1 VAEQDTF
8 GSLLAGLRR
17 APGVVPKLRI
27 LGNGARSLRRLSPR
41 ERGVLLKMA
50 GLGGAEALVERLATG
65 DRGTDQ
71 AFRRLLIAIE
81 QHPEELGDNVR
92 GLLDPARRAEAA
104 SALIHHLD
112 EALNPDEEEP
122 AEAAEDAP
130 GDSEAGEPAGTP
142 PAASTEQAEPAE
154 PTAASQP
161 TERKEPAERTV
172 APVAPVA
179 AAKPADAG
187 AAPRPARRLPPP
199 LPSAGPPG
207 PPRPP
212 QPRPQPPAEAPP
224 KPEPERAAEPEPQ
237 AERTPAPEPLPK
249 PAPVVPPAVPP
260 PPTKPGEL
268 SDTEEAPDPWAARA
282 AESPTREPARS
293 TGPSRTL
300 LGVGAAAGAAGVVGL
315 ATRAA
320 PRDRA
325 DLDELLAYR
334 RRLSGG
340 GEPTLAELEERL
352 DDEAPSW
359 TYRRT
364 LQAWI
369 GSASAEELVAGLD
382 RLLALIAA
390 QPRPGDRLWC
400 LSALARRHAWADDE
414 WERIAE
420 LAGSPALLRRLEGL
434 RRRKS

>member
-81 QHPEELGDNVR
+81 KHPEELGDNVR

-104 SALIHHLD
+104 GALIHHLD

-122 AEAAEDAP
+122 AEDAED
-130 GDSEAGEPAGTP
+130 EPAGTP
-142 PAASTEQAEPAE
+142 PAPTAEP
-154 PTAASQP
+154 P
-161 TERKEPAERTV
+161 EPAP
-172 APVAPVA
+172 APVAPIASVV
-179 AAKPADAG
+179 AAKPAGAG
-187 AAPRPARRLPPP
+187 AAPQPARRLPPP

-212 QPRPQPPAEAPP
+212 QPRPQPQPGPRETEPQPPAEPA
-224 KPEPERAAEPEPQ
+224 PERAAEAAPR
-237 AERTPAPEPLPK
+237 AERAAAPEPRPK
-249 PAPVVPPAVPP
+249 PEPAVPVPP
-260 PPTKPGEL
+260 PPREAAQRPEP
-268 SDTEEAPDPWAARA
+268 EEKPDPWAAPVPA
-282 AESPTREPARS
+282 AEIPAREPAPATR
-293 TGPSRTL
+293 PSWTP
-300 LGVGAAAGAAGVVGL
+300 LGVGAAAGAAGAVGL
-315 ATRAA
+315 AARVVS
-320 PRDRA
+320 RDRA
-325 DLDELLAYR
+325 ALDELLAYR
-334 RRLSGG
+334 RRLADGA
-340 GEPTLAELEERL
+340 EPTLAELEDHL
-352 DDEAPSW
+352 DDEAPPW

-390 QPRPGDRLWC
+390 QPRPADRLWC
-400 LSALARRHAWADDE
+400 LSALARRHAWADGE

-434 RRRKS
+434 RLRKS

>member
-8 GSLLAGLRR
+8 GSLLAGLRG

-27 LGNGARSLRRLSPR
+27 LGSAARSLRRLSPR

-65 DRGTDQ
+65 NRETDQ
-71 AFRRLLIAIE
+71 AFRRLLVTIE
-81 QHPEELGDNVR
+81 KHPEELGDSVR

-104 SALIHHLD
+104 SALIHSLD
-112 EALNPDEEEP
+112 DALNPDEEEP
-122 AEAAEDAP
+122 AEAAEDEP
-130 GDSEAGEPAGTP
+130 GEPAGTP
-142 PAASTEQAEPAE
+142 PAPAAGPLEPAG
-154 PTAASQP
+154 PTTAAQ
-161 TERKEPAERTV
+161 PAEREEPT
-172 APVAPVA
+172 PT
-179 AAKPADAG
+179 
-187 AAPRPARRLPPP
+187 PARRLPPP

-212 QPRPQPPAEAPP
+212 QPRPQPQPGPRETEPQPPAEPA
-224 KPEPERAAEPEPQ
+224 PERAAEAAPR
-237 AERTPAPEPLPK
+237 AERAAAPEPRPEPE
-249 PAPVVPPAVPP
+249 PAVPVPP
-260 PPTKPGEL
+260 PPREAAQRPEP
-268 SDTEEAPDPWAARA
+268 EERPDPWAAA
-282 AESPTREPARS
+282 VPTAETPARKPAPV
-293 TGPSRTL
+293 TRPSWTP
-300 LGVGAAAGAAGVVGL
+300 LGVGAAAGATGAVGP
-315 ATRAA
+315 AVRVAA
-320 PRDRA
+320 RQRA

-334 RRLSGG
+334 RRLADGA
-340 GEPTLAELEERL
+340 EPTLTELEDRL

-390 QPRPGDRLWC
+390 QPRPADRLWC
-400 LSALARRHAWADDE
+400 LSALARRHAWADGN

-434 RRRKS
+434 RLRRS